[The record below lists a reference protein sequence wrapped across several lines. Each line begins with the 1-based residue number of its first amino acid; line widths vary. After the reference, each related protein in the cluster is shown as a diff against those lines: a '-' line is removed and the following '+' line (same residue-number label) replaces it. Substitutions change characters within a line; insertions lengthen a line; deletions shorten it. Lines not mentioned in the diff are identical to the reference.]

1 MTDKN
6 LERRCT
12 FSEYLKYNTVMILE
26 NDETIANLIQ
36 KLLSKKGIRSY
47 IVTTGRQAEQEF
59 MRYKNRTNLAIVDIG
74 LPDVDGT
81 KVIEILRETKPSL
94 ESIIFTG
101 WWNEDLLLKATNLQI
116 KAFLRKPDDI
126 TRLACVVLKSMEELY
141 LDYEKDVE
149 SKILE
154 EDKKKLKDSLNA
166 RCYLTAKGILGSVTH
181 NLRQPLSVIGGFAQ
195 RQQKSVDE
203 LMKKLQKTIP
213 AEEYVYYE
221 NWCKQWK
228 KSNSLI
234 VENVKRLERHLSS
247 MVEYGR
253 KFPLMV
259 GVTYLDNTIEELL
272 EDVRPELEKKKL
284 TLFYSNEEIIEPFVM
299 NVDYFKQ
306 LLRSMTFFMIE
317 HASNGDELSLCT
329 SLYSP
334 SSTERMISCLGASD
348 YLEISVVNQATP
360 IEEYHKEFLL
370 SPLYEHKSMD
380 EHDSEL
386 INSRHI
392 VESLEGRIILDNNDG
407 EGAYLKVWV
416 PYKKA

>member
-1 MTDKN
+1 MTDKK

-12 FSEYLKYNTVMILE
+12 FSEYLRSNSVMIVE
-26 NDETIANLIQ
+26 DDETIANLIQ
-36 KLLSKKGIRSY
+36 KLLSKKGIKSY

-59 MRYKNRTNLAIVDIG
+59 MRYKDRTNLAIVDIG
-74 LPDVDGT
+74 LPDTDGT
-81 KVIEILRETKPSL
+81 KVIERLRETKPSL
-94 ESIIFTG
+94 ESIILTG
-101 WWNEDLLLKATNLQI
+101 RWDEDLLLKATNLQI
-116 KAFLRKPDDI
+116 KAFLRKPNDI

-141 LDYEKDVE
+141 LDYGKEIE

-154 EDKKKLKDSLNA
+154 EDKKKLRDSLSA
-166 RCYLTAKGILGSVTH
+166 RCYLTAKGILKSVTH
-181 NLRQPLSVIGGFAQ
+181 NLRQPLAVIGGFAL

-203 LMKKLQKTIP
+203 LMKKLQKTLP

-259 GVTYLDNTIEELL
+259 GVTDLDNTIEELL
-272 EDVRPELEKKKL
+272 EEVYPELEKKKL
-284 TLFYSNEEIIEPFVM
+284 TFFYLNAEMIDPFIM

-370 SPLYEHKSMD
+370 SPLYEHRSMD

-386 INSRHI
+386 VNSRHI
-392 VESLEGRIILDNNDG
+392 VESLEGRIILDNNEG
-407 EGAYLKVWV
+407 EGAYLKVWI

>member
-1 MTDKN
+1 
-6 LERRCT
+6 
-12 FSEYLKYNTVMILE
+12 MIVE
-26 NDETIANLIQ
+26 DDETIANLIQ
-36 KLLSKKGIRSY
+36 KLLSKKGIKSY

-59 MRYKNRTNLAIVDIG
+59 MRYKDRTNLAIVDIG
-74 LPDVDGT
+74 LPDTDGT
-81 KVIEILRETKPSL
+81 KVIERLRETKPSL
-94 ESIIFTG
+94 ESIILTG
-101 WWNEDLLLKATNLQI
+101 RWDEDLLLKATNLQI
-116 KAFLRKPDDI
+116 KAFLRKPNDI

-141 LDYEKDVE
+141 LDYGKEIE

-154 EDKKKLKDSLNA
+154 EDKKKLRDSLSA
-166 RCYLTAKGILGSVTH
+166 RCYLTAKGILKSVTH
-181 NLRQPLSVIGGFAQ
+181 NLRQPLAVIGGFAL

-203 LMKKLQKTIP
+203 LMKKLQKTLP

-259 GVTYLDNTIEELL
+259 GVTDLDNTIEELL
-272 EDVRPELEKKKL
+272 EEVYPELEKKKL
-284 TLFYSNEEIIEPFVM
+284 TFFYLNAEMIDPFIM

-370 SPLYEHKSMD
+370 SPLYEHRSMD

-386 INSRHI
+386 VNSRHI
-392 VESLEGRIILDNNDG
+392 VESLEGRIILDNNEG
-407 EGAYLKVWV
+407 EGAYLKVWI